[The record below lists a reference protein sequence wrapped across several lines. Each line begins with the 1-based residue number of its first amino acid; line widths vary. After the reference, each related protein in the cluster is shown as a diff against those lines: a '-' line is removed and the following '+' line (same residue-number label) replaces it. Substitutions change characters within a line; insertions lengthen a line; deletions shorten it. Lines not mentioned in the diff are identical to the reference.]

1 MYNLKTS
8 HVKECIFD
16 LDTDSRIPTN
26 LRTLLILEALGRS
39 DEPMT
44 PTEINDQIGLPKQTI
59 HRLCATLENEGFL
72 IRTSDGKRLRPA
84 RRSSL
89 LGAGLLHSSRV
100 HIARHQVLMEVA
112 REVKET
118 VNFVIPQTTGMKYL
132 DRVDTDWPFRIL
144 LPIGTNV
151 PFHCTASGKA
161 FMASMSPKPRK
172 AFVAGLTLNRLT
184 PRTHTSAE
192 TLLADLKEIR
202 KRGYALDDEEF
213 MEDMVAIAVP
223 VSDTEGR
230 FVGALAFHGPCQRL
244 SLQDAI
250 ARKDFMIE
258 SAAKLTAALFS

>member
-1 MYNLKTS
+1 MYFN
-8 HVKECIFD
+8 

-44 PTEINDQIGLPKQTI
+44 PTEINSGIGLPKQTI
-59 HRLCATLENEGFL
+59 HRLCTTLENEGFL
-72 IRTSDGKRLRPA
+72 TRTSDGKKLRPA

-100 HIARHQVLMEVA
+100 QIARHQVLMDVA

-118 VNFVIPQTTGMKYL
+118 VNFVIPQPAGMKYL
-132 DRVDTDWPFRIL
+132 DRVDTDWPLRIL

-161 FMASMSPKPRK
+161 FLASMSPKPRK

-184 PRTHTSAE
+184 PHTHSSPEA
-192 TLLADLKEIR
+192 LLQDLKEIR
-202 KRGYALDDEEF
+202 KRGYAVDNEEF

-230 FVGALAFHGPCQRL
+230 FVGALAFHAPCQRL
-244 SLQDAI
+244 TLEDAI
-250 ARKDFMIE
+250 AKKDFLIE
-258 SAAKLTAALFS
+258 SAERLTAALFP